1 MNAPARYLSLL
12 VLVLLA
18 SAAPAAGAGFEVH
31 AHRGG
36 PLSDGAAV
44 APEDSLTA
52 FKSARGRGAD
62 VIELDTHVTSDDVPF
77 ALHDGSLDRTT
88 DCTGN
93 IAEHTAAEVDA
104 CHIDV
109 LGAGD
114 AFTQA
119 PGSTE
124 PVPRLTAVLEW
135 AKSTGA
141 RLNVE
146 LNYYPTEP
154 AASKTPNFIAD
165 VLDAIDASGVPKSRV
180 LIQSF
185 LPGNLDPAKAR
196 GYETSL
202 ITFKI
207 AESSAVSS
215 AQKGGY
221 EVLEPEWPLDDA
233 KAFVKSAHAAG
244 KRVIPF
250 TLDARSD
257 ILAAR
262 RAGTDGVI
270 TDDPKLAR
278 AVNCAAARRVLRG
291 ATRALFRA
299 RKAAARAHTP
309 KQRRAAARRVKAAK
323 RKWRAAGRTF
333 QRACD

>member
-1 MNAPARYLSLL
+1 MNALARHLALL
-12 VLVLLA
+12 CLLLLA
-18 SAAPAAGAGFEVH
+18 AAAPAAGAGFEVH

-36 PLSDGAAV
+36 PLSGSAAF
-44 APEDSLTA
+44 APENSLTA

-62 VIELDTHVTSDDVPF
+62 VVELDTHVTSDDVPF
-77 ALHDGSLDRTT
+77 AMHDGSLDRTT

-93 IAEHTAAEVDA
+93 VAEHTAAEVDA
-104 CHIDV
+104 CHVDV

-135 AKSTGA
+135 AKSSKA

-196 GYETSL
+196 GYKTAL
-202 ITFKI
+202 ITFKV

-221 EVLEPEWPLDDA
+221 DVLEPEWPLDDA

-250 TLDARSD
+250 TLDRRSD
-257 ILAAR
+257 IVAALK
-262 RAGTDGVI
+262 AGTDGLI

-278 AVNCAAARRVLRG
+278 SVNCAAARRVLR
-291 ATRALFRA
+291 ATTRALYRA
-299 RKAAARAHTP
+299 RKGARRAHTP

-323 RKWRAAGRTF
+323 RKWVAAARTF
-333 QRACD
+333 KRACD